1 MARRIPDSVTKATW
15 MKNILVMQA
24 SKAISPAWNQ
34 KIARALGTVV
44 VDSRMSVP
52 ASMDRKTYVGF
63 MESAFIENDKHE
75 RSISQGCSD
84 VRQAEGDGEP
94 GVVVLQS

>member
-1 MARRIPDSVTKATW
+1 
-15 MKNILVMQA
+15 MQA

-52 ASMDRKTYVGF
+52 DSMDRKTYVGF
-63 MESAFIENDKHE
+63 MESAFIEDNKDKG
-75 RSISQGCSD
+75 SISQDRSD
-84 VRQAEGDGEP
+84 VHQAEEDGEP
-94 GVVVLQS
+94 GVVVLQSWYAK